1 MSETYTTDSPWLAA
15 VQAGVPR
22 VFDLGQRLSMQMP
35 QWPAH
40 PPYIFSLMRRHGDT
54 LHQDGTTGANELV
67 VLCGHTGTHLD
78 GLGHV
83 CQHGLAYGGLTA
95 DDMQAGGTGMRSVGI
110 ETVAPIVCRG
120 VLLDI
125 ARSHGVEELASDHE
139 ILPDDLEAACRQQEV
154 TVQAGDAV
162 LLRTGWG
169 RLWGD
174 PARYIR
180 SGCGLPGPS
189 VAGAHWLADRHVALT
204 GSDTAVYE
212 LFPPNPDAMPAHGVL
227 LVDNGIFIME
237 NLFLE
242 DLAAANVGVFVF
254 VALPLKIVGGTG
266 SPVRPVAIV

>member
-1 MSETYTTDSPWLAA
+1 MTASNTTDSPWLAA
-15 VQAGVPR
+15 VEAGTSQ
-22 VFDLGQRLSMQMP
+22 VFDLGQPLSMQMP

-54 LHQDGTTGANELV
+54 VHQDGTTGANELV

-83 CQHGLAYGGLTA
+83 CQHGLAHGGLSVEA
-95 DDMQAGGTGMRSVGI
+95 MQSGGTGMRTFGI
-110 ETVAPIVCRG
+110 ETVPPIVCRG

-125 ARSHGVEELASDHE
+125 ARLHKVEELTPDYVVT
-139 ILPDDLEAACRQQEV
+139 PDDLEAACFQQAV
-154 TVQAGDAV
+154 TVKEGDAV

-169 RLWGD
+169 RLWD
-174 PARYIR
+174 EPARYIR
-180 SGCGLPGPS
+180 AGYGLPGPG
-189 VAGAHWLADRHVALT
+189 VAGAQWLADRRIALT

-212 LFPPNPDAMPAHGVL
+212 HFPPSPDAMPAHGVL

-242 DLAAANVGVFVF
+242 DLASAHVWTFVF
-254 VALPLKIVGGTG
+254 VVLPLKIVGGTG
-266 SPVRPVAIV
+266 SPVRPAAIV